1 MKTLILGLGN
11 PILSDDAAGLEVARR
26 VHSRLGRKD
35 IDLIEAATGG
45 LQTLQLLLGYDRAA
59 IIDVIPDEEH
69 FGQIYRLTPQQL
81 GDPSTSATHGVGL
94 GQAIQ
99 WGRKVDLDVPET
111 VTIYAIAVKD
121 PWTFGEK
128 LTPQM
133 EEALP
138 AIVNEIADD
147 LAQQWN
153 LHKEQSQP
161 PT

>member
-11 PILSDDAAGLEVARR
+11 PILSDDTAGLEVARR
-26 VHSRLGRKD
+26 VHSLLARKN

-45 LQTLQLLLGYDRAA
+45 LQTLQLLLGYDRAV

-69 FGQIYRLTPQQL
+69 AGQVYRLTPQQF
-81 GDPSTSATHGVGL
+81 GDPSSSATHGVGL

-99 WGRKVDLDVPET
+99 WGRKVGLDVPQT

-128 LTPQM
+128 LTPEM

-138 AIVNEIADD
+138 DIVREIGEEVAA
-147 LAQQWN
+147 LWA
-153 LHKEQSQP
+153 EE
-161 PT
+161 TGA